1 MHIAQPHLTILVN
14 FQYTLNYFFKK
25 TLCICIKYRQ
35 LKWCGR
41 KGGGGGGGGQV
52 QMAEKDIASKK

>member
-41 KGGGGGGGGQV
+41 KGGGGGGGG
-52 QMAEKDIASKK
+52 ASSNG